1 MKLSARNIFKGT
13 VEGVEEGVITAKV
26 KIKVET
32 PITVTALITKEAV
45 KDLELKRGDKAAAVI
60 KATEIMILKE

>member
-13 VEGVEEGVITAKV
+13 VESVEEGIITAKV

-32 PITVTALITKEAV
+32 PITVTAVITKEAV

>member
-1 MKLSARNIFKGT
+1 MKLSAKNIFKGT
-13 VEGVEEGVITAKV
+13 IESVEEGVITAKV
-26 KIKVET
+26 KIRVEA
-32 PITVTALITKEAV
+32 PVTVTAVITKEAV

>member
-13 VEGVEEGVITAKV
+13 IESVEEGVITAKV
-26 KIKVET
+26 KIRVEA
-32 PITVTALITKEAV
+32 PVTVTAVITKEAV
-45 KDLELKRGDKAAAVI
+45 KDLELKRGDKASAVI